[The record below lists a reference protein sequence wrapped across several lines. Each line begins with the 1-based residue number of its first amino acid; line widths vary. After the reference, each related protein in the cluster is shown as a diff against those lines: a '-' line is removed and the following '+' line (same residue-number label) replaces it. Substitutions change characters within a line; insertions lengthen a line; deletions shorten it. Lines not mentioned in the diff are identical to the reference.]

1 MTFWKHTLNPK
12 SIIDHDFFDSKF
24 VHSTFEMWTQSCNLY
39 GRNCFILIRSLSFHE
54 YLINDVPIWKCRNT
68 KQLLR
73 QHNVAKN
80 FMKSNQNSELLLYN
94 LRLKTKVKYSKVHYK
109 AIPISA
115 NFFSKLFSIVPKNTD
130 WVLFFDILTHNL
142 WVTSTL
148 LCSLKFFTLVCKILK
163 V

>member
-1 MTFWKHTLNPK
+1 MNFFWLK
-12 SIIDHDFFDSKF
+12 
-24 VHSTFEMWTQSCNLY
+24 VCSTFEMWTQSCNLY

-94 LRLKTKVKYSKVHYK
+94 LRLQTKVKYSKVHYK
-109 AIPISA
+109 AHTIYTRNNMGHKCEGLRADLSGNGLDWLCYLA
-115 NFFSKLFSIVPKNTD
+115 SNF
-130 WVLFFDILTHNL
+130 
-142 WVTSTL
+142 
-148 LCSLKFFTLVCKILK
+148 
-163 V
+163 

>member
-1 MTFWKHTLNPK
+1 MTFFWLK
-12 SIIDHDFFDSKF
+12 
-24 VHSTFEMWTQSCNLY
+24 VCSTFEMWTQSSNLY

-80 FMKSNQNSELLLYN
+80 FMKSNQISELLLYN
-94 LRLKTKVKYSKVHYK
+94 LRLKTKVEYSKVHYK

-115 NFFSKLFSIVPKNTD
+115 NFLVSYFQ
-130 WVLFFDILTHNL
+130 
-142 WVTSTL
+142 
-148 LCSLKFFTLVCKILK
+148 LCPKILIECYFLPLWLTITPFYSEK
-163 V
+163 

>member
-1 MTFWKHTLNPK
+1 MNFFWLK
-12 SIIDHDFFDSKF
+12 
-24 VHSTFEMWTQSCNLY
+24 VCSTFEMWTQSCNLY

-94 LRLKTKVKYSKVHYK
+94 LRLQTKVKYSKVHYK

-115 NFFSKLFSIVPKNTD
+115 NFLVSYFQLCPK
-130 WVLFFDILTHNL
+130 ILIECYFLTVWL
-142 WVTSTL
+142 TSTL
-148 LCSLKFFTLVCKILK
+148 LCSLKYFTLVCKILK